1 MQVYQT
7 HPVKEAQKLQNLE
20 LSDFQRIIQIIRLLR
35 EETRE
40 NGEGR
45 GEDVYK
51 RQILIQGSSMG
62 ITEAV
67 QKLNRYE
74 GETEKDI
81 RKLMEELKKFEERNI
96 EELKAYL

>member
-1 MQVYQT
+1 MKD
-7 HPVKEAQKLQNLE
+7 HSASN
-20 LSDFQRIIQIIRLLR
+20 IAAM
-35 EETRE
+35 
-40 NGEGR
+40 
-45 GEDVYK
+45 
-51 RQILIQGSSMG
+51 LIQGSSMG
-62 ITEAV
+62 ITEAL